1 MDNHHT
7 EFDTKAGALC
17 LSFANAFDINDND
30 KHEEMLKEYAVL
42 VEWAQ
47 ILEVIDILIA
57 QSLLH
62 EANQRP
68 DEAFAVLQSAWG
80 LRQVIYSIFV
90 SIAHHK
96 PPAPD
101 DLDVLNT
108 ALSGTLTH
116 HRIVSYEDGFIWGWD
131 DAAALDQMIWPVIRD
146 AADLLTGDSLDR
158 VGQCADISGC
168 GWLFLDTSRNRS
180 RRWCS
185 METCGNRAKAMRHYR
200 RTKECQ

>member
-7 EFDTKAGALC
+7 EFDTNAGALC
-17 LSFANAFDINDND
+17 LSFANAFDIHVSD
-30 KHEEMLKEYAVL
+30 KHDEMLKEYADL

-47 ILEVIDILIA
+47 ILEVIDIPTA

-68 DEAFAVLQSAWG
+68 DEAAAVLQSAWA
-80 LRQVIYSIFV
+80 LRQVLYGTFA
-90 SIAHHK
+90 SIAHRK
-96 PPAPD
+96 SPDPD
-101 DLDVLNT
+101 DLDALNT
-108 ALSGTLTH
+108 ALSGALTH
-116 HRIVSYEDGFIWGWD
+116 HCLVSHEDGFIWGWD
-131 DAAALDQMIWPVIRD
+131 DATALDQVLWPVLRD
-146 AADLLTGDSLDR
+146 AADLLTGNSLDR
-158 VGQCADISGC
+158 VGQCADVHGC

-200 RTKECQ
+200 RTKE